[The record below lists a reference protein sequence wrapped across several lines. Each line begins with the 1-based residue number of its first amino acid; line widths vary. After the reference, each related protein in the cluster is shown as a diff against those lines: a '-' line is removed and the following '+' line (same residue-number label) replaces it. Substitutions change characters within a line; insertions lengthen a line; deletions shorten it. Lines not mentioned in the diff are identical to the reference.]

1 MRDVLLSGI
10 LREEVRPV
18 KSEIAIYDFRNFDLC
33 KVRKFMVQNAPKS
46 NVLSKIALY
55 HSHQKSIYILILT
68 NDSFDDLRALKS
80 FKNPVILPIPC
91 CRLVKNTNI
100 VVVAPSFVATNSWFI
115 LLLTYQFIF
124 REILRAMC

>member
-1 MRDVLLSGI
+1 VAANV
-10 LREEVRPV
+10 REEVRPI
-18 KSEIAIYDFRNFDLC
+18 KSEITIYDFRNFDLC
-33 KVRKFMVQNAPKS
+33 KVRKFMVQNAPKL
-46 NVLSKIALY
+46 NILSKIALY

-68 NDSFDDLRALKS
+68 NNSFNNLRALKS

-100 VVVAPSFVATNSWFI
+100 VVVAPSFVATDSWFI

-124 REILRAMC
+124 REILRATC

>member
-1 MRDVLLSGI
+1 MSASRW
-10 LREEVRPV
+10 LREEVRPI

-80 FKNPVILPIPC
+80 FKNPVILPILYYY
-91 CRLVKNTNI
+91 LVKNTNI
-100 VVVAPSFVATNSWFI
+100 VVVASSFIATNSWFI
-115 LLLTYQFIF
+115 LLLTY
-124 REILRAMC
+124 